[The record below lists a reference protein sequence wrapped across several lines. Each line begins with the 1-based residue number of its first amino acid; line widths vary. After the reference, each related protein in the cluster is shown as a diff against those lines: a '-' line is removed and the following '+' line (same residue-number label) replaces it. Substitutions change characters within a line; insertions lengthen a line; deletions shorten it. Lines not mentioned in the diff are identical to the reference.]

1 MKKVSMQ
8 PSIFRIIQS
17 DYTAGLTVIVPLV
30 VWGMYIATEYFGFFP
45 GLGGRNPLTGEDAS
59 FFLLLGIITTLICI
73 PLLIWRVRSFQII
86 FSRGIEVS
94 CHITNMRFNRGRGR
108 VEYTYTY
115 QGQTYQAGNGVF
127 KTKRTK
133 AIPQGDEVVLM
144 VDQDNP
150 KRSLIRDIYL

>member
-1 MKKVSMQ
+1 MEKVSMQ

-17 DYTAGLTVIVPLV
+17 DYTACLAVMASLV

-59 FFLLLGIITTLICI
+59 FFLILGIITTLIFT
-73 PLLIWRVRSFQII
+73 PRLIWRIRSFQII

-94 CHITNMRFNRGRGR
+94 GHITNIRFNRDRGR

-133 AIPQGDEVVLM
+133 AIQQGDEVVLM
-144 VDQDNP
+144 VDRDNP
-150 KRSLIRDIYL
+150 KRAIIRDIYL

>member
-17 DYTAGLTVIVPLV
+17 DYTAGLAVMAPLV
-30 VWGMYIATEYFGFFP
+30 MWGMYIATEYFGFFP
-45 GLGGRNPLTGEDAS
+45 GMGGRNPLTGEDAS
-59 FFLLLGIITTLICI
+59 FFLILGIITTLIFI

-94 CHITNMRFNRGRGR
+94 SHITNIRFNRDRGR

-115 QGQTYQAGNGVF
+115 QGQIYQAGNSIH

-133 AIPQGDEVVLM
+133 ALQQGDEVALM
-144 VDQDNP
+144 VDPDNP
-150 KRSLIRDIYL
+150 KQSLIRDLYL